1 MCLLRICPDITVWD
15 TPDGLSNGQ
24 AAEGLISMGFGI
36 NGEMITTGTNG
47 KIGVAASFQLAKG
60 FTAS

>member
-1 MCLLRICPDITVWD
+1 MEFD
-15 TPDGLSNGQ
+15 
-24 AAEGLISMGFGI
+24 I